1 MGLHIADYAILAVYF
16 VTLVTIGIIQSR
28 KIKSSADYFM
38 PRKFGKIFMTVFA
51 FGAGTQADQA
61 VTVASKSFTS
71 GLSGIWYQWLYM
83 PVTPFYWLIAPMMRR
98 FRAITTS
105 DVFEARFDRGV
116 GMLFAAMGAA
126 NMIVGLGLMLRGS
139 AEVISGSTGGAMS
152 AHFAIV
158 FMTVL
163 FMTYGIFGG
172 LAAAIFI
179 DFIQGI
185 LIIAFSFMLLPLIM
199 KTVGGIDGLHQ
210 SLAQTQMMSLVVP
223 SDISVFYIAVIAF
236 NALVGT
242 VTQPSLMGNCGA
254 GKTEIEG
261 AVGLMAGNFLK
272 RFCTIPWC
280 LVGVAGIVYFA
291 GKQVEPDKV
300 FGLAAHEFLP
310 KLMPGLL
317 GIFLAGVIASVLS
330 TSDATMISA
339 AALFTE
345 NIYRPLRP
353 DKNKEHYITVGR
365 ISSGLVVA
373 ASVIFAYWVPG
384 VVKGLEI
391 FWIVTSLMGIAFW
404 LGLFWRRTTVAGAWA
419 STLVSVVI
427 WWISTEP
434 FFISFLA
441 NLPLAESLRLVVE
454 KPTGAEMYLPW
465 QMIFYLA
472 GGLLVG
478 IVVSIFT
485 KPVSEEKLNNFY
497 ALVRTPITLGE
508 QVAVPCTLPTGAVVP
523 PKRNFF
529 PNTRLEIPIPS
540 LTAILGFLAGW
551 VLSAIIVAIVYLI
564 AKV

>member
-1 MGLHIADYAILAVYF
+1 
-16 VTLVTIGIIQSR
+16 
-28 KIKSSADYFM
+28 
-38 PRKFGKIFMTVFA
+38 MTVFA

-61 VTVASKSFTS
+61 VSVASKSFTN
-71 GLSGIWYQWLYM
+71 GLSGIWYQWLYL
-83 PVTPFYWLIAPMMRR
+83 PVTPFYWLIAPLLRR

-105 DVFEARFDRGV
+105 DVFEARFDRSV
-116 GMLFAAMGAA
+116 SMLFAAMGAA
-126 NMIVGLGLMLRGS
+126 NMIVSLGLMLRGS
-139 AEVISGSTGGAMS
+139 GEVISGSTGGALS
-152 AHFAIV
+152 AHFAII

-163 FMTYGIFGG
+163 FLTYGIFGG

-185 LIIAFSFMLLPLIM
+185 LIVIFSFMLLPLIM
-199 KTVGGIDGLHQ
+199 KAVGGLQGLHQ
-210 SLAQTQMMSLVVP
+210 SLANTEMMSMVVP
-223 SDISVFYIAVIAF
+223 TDISIFYITVIALT
-236 NALVGT
+236 ALIGS

-291 GKQVEPDKV
+291 GRQVEPDKV
-300 FGLAAHEFLP
+300 FGMAAYEFLP

-317 GIFLAGVIASVLS
+317 GIFITGVIASVLS

-345 NIYRPLRP
+345 NIYRPWRP
-353 DKNKEHYITVGR
+353 DKSKEHYILIGR
-365 ISSGLVVA
+365 ISSAFTVA

-391 FWIVTSLMGIAFW
+391 FWIVTSLMGIVFW

-419 STLVSVVI
+419 STLISVAI
-427 WWISTEP
+427 WWISTKP

-441 NLPLAESLRLVVE
+441 NLPFAESLRLVVE
-454 KPTGAEMYLPW
+454 KPTGMEMYLPW

-472 GGLLVG
+472 GGLVTG
-478 IVVSIFT
+478 VVVSLFT
-485 KPVSEEKLNNFY
+485 KPVSEEKLDNFY

-508 QVAVPCTLPTGAVVP
+508 EVSLPCTLPADAIVP
-523 PKRNFF
+523 PKRNIF
-529 PNTRLEIPIPS
+529 PNTSLEIPVPS
-540 LTAILGFLAGW
+540 RTAVLGFLAGW
-551 VLSAIIVAIVYLI
+551 VLSAIIVSIVYLI
-564 AKV
+564 SNQ